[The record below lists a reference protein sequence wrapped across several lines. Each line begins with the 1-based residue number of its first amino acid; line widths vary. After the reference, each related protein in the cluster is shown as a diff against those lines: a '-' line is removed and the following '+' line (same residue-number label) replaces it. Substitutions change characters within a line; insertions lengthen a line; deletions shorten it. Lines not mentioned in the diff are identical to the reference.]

1 MLNKRQEQILA
12 VLSEKNQ
19 WITGKSLSAMMKV
32 SDRTIRSDI
41 ETINR
46 EIEASPIESNVRL
59 GYRIAGAYQG
69 KTAEPGPQTGTAIPQ
84 TPGARCVYII
94 QKLLFDAKELNIVDL
109 QNQIYISDYSIQNDL
124 KRIRKMIEPYGDLK
138 LVKNR
143 ECIPLQGSEI
153 SKRRFYRELLVAEVQ
168 ENFLN

>member
-46 EIEASPIESNVRL
+46 EIEASPIESR
-59 GYRIAGAYQG
+59 G
-69 KTAEPGPQTGTAIPQ
+69 
-84 TPGARCVYII
+84 
-94 QKLLFDAKELNIVDL
+94 
-109 QNQIYISDYSIQNDL
+109 
-124 KRIRKMIEPYGDLK
+124 
-138 LVKNR
+138 
-143 ECIPLQGSEI
+143 
-153 SKRRFYRELLVAEVQ
+153 KRRSRGLRQ
-168 ENFLN
+168 EPRFPRLQAQGVFILFRSFCLMRRN

>member
-143 ECIPLQGSEI
+143 ECISLPVSYTHLTLPT
-153 SKRRFYRELLVAEVQ
+153 KA
-168 ENFLN
+168 

>member
-69 KTAEPGPQTGTAIPQ
+69 KTAEPGRGLRQEPRFPRLQAQGVFI
-84 TPGARCVYII
+84 
-94 QKLLFDAKELNIVDL
+94 LFRSFCL
-109 QNQIYISDYSIQNDL
+109 
-124 KRIRKMIEPYGDLK
+124 M
-138 LVKNR
+138 
-143 ECIPLQGSEI
+143 
-153 SKRRFYRELLVAEVQ
+153 RR
-168 ENFLN
+168 N

>member
-69 KTAEPGPQTGTAIPQ
+69 KTADPENDRALWGFKAGEKQGVHFSSGQRNQQKAVL
-84 TPGARCVYII
+84 PGASGGRGSG
-94 QKLLFDAKELNIVDL
+94 KFPEFK
-109 QNQIYISDYSIQNDL
+109 QN
-124 KRIRKMIEPYGDLK
+124 
-138 LVKNR
+138 
-143 ECIPLQGSEI
+143 GS
-153 SKRRFYRELLVAEVQ
+153 SV
-168 ENFLN
+168 

>member
-46 EIEASPIESNVRL
+46 EIEASPIVQCAFGIQDCRGVSGEN
-59 GYRIAGAYQG
+59 GGAGA
-69 KTAEPGPQTGTAIPQ
+69 
-84 TPGARCVYII
+84 
-94 QKLLFDAKELNIVDL
+94 
-109 QNQIYISDYSIQNDL
+109 SDRNRDSPDSRRKVCLYYS
-124 KRIRKMIEPYGDLK
+124 EAS
-138 LVKNR
+138 V
-143 ECIPLQGSEI
+143 
-153 SKRRFYRELLVAEVQ
+153 
-168 ENFLN
+168 

>member
-59 GYRIAGAYQG
+59 GYRIAG
-69 KTAEPGPQTGTAIPQ
+69 
-84 TPGARCVYII
+84 
-94 QKLLFDAKELNIVDL
+94 
-109 QNQIYISDYSIQNDL
+109 
-124 KRIRKMIEPYGDLK
+124 RIRG
-138 LVKNR
+138 
-143 ECIPLQGSEI
+143 
-153 SKRRFYRELLVAEVQ
+153 KRRSRGLRQ
-168 ENFLN
+168 EPRFPRLQAQGVFILFRSFCLMRRN